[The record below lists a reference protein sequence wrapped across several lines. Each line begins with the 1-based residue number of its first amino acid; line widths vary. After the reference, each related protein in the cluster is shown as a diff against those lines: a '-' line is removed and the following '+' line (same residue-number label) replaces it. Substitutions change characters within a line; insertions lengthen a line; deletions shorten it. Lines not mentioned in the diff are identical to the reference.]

1 MGMVRNPFSMESAP
15 TGREGMAASALP
27 PRGTEASDP
36 RGFAGAA
43 FRTTHWS
50 QVLCAG
56 RTASPEARQALEGL
70 CSTYWYPLYAF
81 VRRRGHGPED
91 AQDLVQGFFARFLA
105 RDDLA
110 SVHPDKGRFRTF
122 LLAALAHHL
131 ANEWDRARALKRG
144 GGLEFLPLDDGDPEE
159 RFLRADAADLAP
171 ESTFDRSWAERMLE
185 TVLSRLRQE
194 CDAEGRAGRFD
205 ALKGFLLG
213 ERGDVPYA
221 TVADQLGTSE
231 QGVKSAVHRLRQ
243 RFRDTFREEVARTVA
258 NPAEVDDELRH
269 LIRVMAR

>member
-1 MGMVRNPFSMESAP
+1 MESALARHDGTAP
-15 TGREGMAASALP
+15 SDPL
-27 PRGTEASDP
+27 PRGAEVPDP
-36 RGFAGAA
+36 RELAGTA

-50 QVLCAG
+50 QVLSAG
-56 RTASPEARQALEGL
+56 RTASPEAREALESL
-70 CSTYWYPLYAF
+70 CSMYWYPLYAF
-81 VRRRGHGPED
+81 VRRRGYGPED
-91 AQDLVQGFFARFLA
+91 SQDLVQGFFARFLA

-122 LLAALAHHL
+122 LLVALGHHL
-131 ANEWDRARALKRG
+131 ANEWDRTRTLKRG
-144 GGLEFLPLDDGDPEE
+144 RGLEFLPLDDGDPEE
-159 RFLRADAADLAP
+159 RFLRADGDWLP
-171 ESTFDRSWAERMLE
+171 ESAYDRSWAERMLE
-185 TVLSRLRQE
+185 TVLTRLRRE

-205 ALKGFLLG
+205 VLKGFLLG